1 MTSISKPIPFDKIFH
16 EATKTKNG
24 DQQPKCHW
32 KKKKKTQNLN
42 ILRYTVKDGEITTT
56 DTPISQTLT
65 QKNSFKCIPNSL
77 HTADLPHA
85 FCLLSNWNEN
95 SSSFQTPVN
104 ALGEARV

>member
-1 MTSISKPIPFDKIFH
+1 MRPLKPRTEISSPS
-16 EATKTKNG
+16 ATG
-24 DQQPKCHW
+24 

-42 ILRYTVKDGEITTT
+42 VLRYTVKDGEITTT

>member
-32 KKKKKTQNLN
+32 KKKNGKTSA
-42 ILRYTVKDGEITTT
+42 YYV
-56 DTPISQTLT
+56 TPSKMEKSQLQIHQFHKILT